1 MLAVISP
8 AKRLGTCPLP
18 KSIETTAPRLA
29 NESRKLVEIMRTFD
43 AAGLSE
49 LMHISSS
56 LAEENVQRFAS
67 WKRTCAGDAEPAV
80 CLFQG
85 DVYRGLAVDGWKAT
99 EHRRAASHL
108 RILSGLYGL
117 LRPHDMILPHRL
129 EMGTKLD
136 HDRGRGLPAWW
147 GGQITSALT
156 EDLQKAKS
164 KAIVNLASAEYA
176 KAVQW
181 DDLPVPSVT
190 CAFQETKGGK
200 HRTLAAFAKPARGM
214 FARWMLQAKPKS
226 TEDLKAFNVDGYSY
240 VPSASDESTLVF
252 RRPQPAAA

>member
-8 AKRLGTCPLP
+8 AKRLGSCPLP
-18 KSIETTAPRLA
+18 GSIETTPPRLA
-29 NESRKLVEIMRTFD
+29 NESRKLVQIMRTYD

-49 LMHISSS
+49 LMHISEAI
-56 LAEENVQRFAS
+56 AEENVRRFAA
-67 WKRTCAGDAEPAV
+67 WKRTCTGDAEPAV

-85 DVYRGLAVDGWKAT
+85 DVYRGLAVDGWKPA

-129 EMGTKLD
+129 EMGTKLQ
-136 HDRGRGLPAWW
+136 HARGNGLPAWW
-147 GGQITSALT
+147 GDQITKTLAN
-156 EDLQKAKS
+156 DLENAKA

-181 DDLPVPSVT
+181 DALPVPMVT
-190 CAFQETKGGK
+190 CAFQETKDQK

-214 FARWMLQAKPKS
+214 FARWMLQNKPK
-226 TEDLKAFNVDGYSY
+226 TAEDLKEFDVQGYAF
-240 VPSASDESTLVF
+240 VPDASEHGTLVF
-252 RRPQPAAA
+252 RRPQPVAA

>member
-18 KSIETTAPRLA
+18 KSIETTAPRMA

-49 LMHISSS
+49 LMHISAS
-56 LAEENVQRFAS
+56 LAEENVQRFAT
-67 WKRTCAGDAEPAV
+67 WKRTCTGEAEPAV

-136 HDRGRGLPAWW
+136 HERGRGV
-147 GGQITSALT
+147 
-156 EDLQKAKS
+156 DKS
-164 KAIVNLASAEYA
+164 
-176 KAVQW
+176 
-181 DDLPVPSVT
+181 PRPSPKI
-190 CAFQETKGGK
+190 CSKPSP
-200 HRTLAAFAKPARGM
+200 RPSSIWPARNTPRPCNGM
-214 FARWMLQAKPKS
+214 PCPCRRSPVLSKKPKVGS
-226 TEDLKAFNVDGYSY
+226 IALWRRL
-240 VPSASDESTLVF
+240 PS
-252 RRPQPAAA
+252 RRGACSPVGCCKPNRSPPKI

>member
-1 MLAVISP
+1 MPYWAEQDADPRRFHLKPREGLGFSHARSHLTCQTSWNLSF
-8 AKRLGTCPLP
+8 AQKHRDHRL
-18 KSIETTAPRLA
+18 RLA

-67 WKRTCAGDAEPAV
+67 WKRTCTGEAEPAV

-136 HDRGRGLPAWW
+136 HDRGGACPRGGA
-147 GGQITSALT
+147 
-156 EDLQKAKS
+156 AKS
-164 KAIVNLASAEYA
+164 
-176 KAVQW
+176 
-181 DDLPVPSVT
+181 P
-190 CAFQETKGGK
+190 
-200 HRTLAAFAKPARGM
+200 
-214 FARWMLQAKPKS
+214 
-226 TEDLKAFNVDGYSY
+226 
-240 VPSASDESTLVF
+240 
-252 RRPQPAAA
+252 RP

>member
-1 MLAVISP
+1 MP
-8 AKRLGTCPLP
+8 AK
-18 KSIETTAPRLA
+18 TTLLLCTA
-29 NESRKLVEIMRTFD
+29 
-43 AAGLSE
+43 LS
-49 LMHISSS
+49 
-56 LAEENVQRFAS
+56 A
-67 WKRTCAGDAEPAV
+67 
-80 CLFQG
+80 
-85 DVYRGLAVDGWKAT
+85 AVDGWKAI

-156 EDLQKAKS
+156 EDLQQAKS

-226 TEDLKAFNVDGYSY
+226 TEDLKAFNVEGYSF
-240 VPSASDESTLVF
+240 VSSASDDSTLVF

>member
-18 KSIETTAPRLA
+18 QSIETTAPRLA

-67 WKRTCAGDAEPAV
+67 WKRTCTGEAEPAV

-147 GGQITSALT
+147 GG
-156 EDLQKAKS
+156 
-164 KAIVNLASAEYA
+164 
-176 KAVQW
+176 
-181 DDLPVPSVT
+181 
-190 CAFQETKGGK
+190 
-200 HRTLAAFAKPARGM
+200 
-214 FARWMLQAKPKS
+214 
-226 TEDLKAFNVDGYSY
+226 
-240 VPSASDESTLVF
+240 
-252 RRPQPAAA
+252 

>member
-18 KSIETTAPRLA
+18 QSIETTAPRLA

-67 WKRTCAGDAEPAV
+67 WKRTCTGEAEPAV

-156 EDLQKAKS
+156 EDLQKAKA
-164 KAIVNLASAEYA
+164 KAIVNLASARST
-176 KAVQW
+176 
-181 DDLPVPSVT
+181 PRRSNGTT
-190 CAFQETKGGK
+190 C
-200 HRTLAAFAKPARGM
+200 RCPR
-214 FARWMLQAKPKS
+214 
-226 TEDLKAFNVDGYSY
+226 
-240 VPSASDESTLVF
+240 
-252 RRPQPAAA
+252 

>member
-1 MLAVISP
+1 M
-8 AKRLGTCPLP
+8 
-18 KSIETTAPRLA
+18 A

-49 LMHISSS
+49 LMHISLS
-56 LAEENVQRFAS
+56 LAEENVQRFAA
-67 WKRTCAGDAEPAV
+67 WKRTCTSEAEPAV

-85 DVYRGLAVDGWKAT
+85 DVYRGLAVDGWKAA

-147 GGQITSALT
+147 GDRITATLT
-156 EDLQKAKS
+156 EDLQQAKS

-190 CAFQETKGGK
+190 CAFQESKGGK

-214 FARWMLQAKPKS
+214 FARWMLHAKPKS
-226 TEDLKAFNVDGYSY
+226 TDDLKAFNVEGYKF
-240 VPSASDESTLVF
+240 VAGASDASTLVF
-252 RRPQPAAA
+252 RRPQPTAA